1 MDLYERIK
9 KVAKEKGYSINRLE
23 KDAGFPR
30 SYIGKF
36 KTITPSIDKIQ
47 KIAEILGV
55 SVDYLMNGEEPKEE
69 SYYLD
74 KDAAEIANFLH
85 KNPEYRVLFDSSRK
99 VKPEHI
105 ALIKE
110 LMDKFSE

>member
-1 MDLYERIK
+1 MNLYERITMLMKKEKLSHAALEEKLGFSNGSISKWKKSSPTPERLK
-9 KVAKEKGYSINRLE
+9 KVADY
-23 KDAGFPR
+23 F
-30 SYIGKF
+30 
-36 KTITPSIDKIQ
+36 
-47 KIAEILGV
+47 GV

-69 SYYLD
+69 IYYLD

-85 KNPEYRVLFDSSRK
+85 NNPEYRVLFDSSRK

>member
-1 MDLYERIK
+1 MYEIFKRLLEERNLTPYKVHKATGISTATLSDWKNGRSTPKMDKLK
-9 KVAKEKGYSINRLE
+9 
-23 KDAGFPR
+23 
-30 SYIGKF
+30 
-36 KTITPSIDKIQ
+36 
-47 KIAEILGV
+47 KIADFLGV

-85 KNPEYRVLFDSSRK
+85 NNPEYRVLFDSSRK